1 MAELGILNTLRSGI
15 SDPAVLVSMP
25 AVSTVGALPVPAA
38 RVVPKWSVSPDD
50 YLTLLLSAP
59 TNGVITGTLSVAGV
73 PSGERYVVR
82 CYHKESGSFV
92 AQALTD
98 AAGNYAFF
106 DLDPAALYTIIAHDK
121 AGAYNA
127 VVRDNVTPDLNAGLL
142 EGSAASEAAASGTL
156 TVTP

>member
-1 MAELGILNTLRSGI
+1 MAELGILNTLRSGV
-15 SDPAVLVSMP
+15 SVPAVLVSMP

-82 CYHKESGSFV
+82 CYHKEYGSFV